1 MGFGGISVAIAILA
15 TLLYFIVPIEF
26 LSRRYVKVKTLRD
39 LQPQYEYIIVG
50 GGVAGTLLASRLS
63 ENPNVFVLLLEAG
76 DQAPWYFHSRYLE
89 VAIAILATLL
99 YFIVPIEF
107 LSRRYVKVKTLRDLQ
122 PQYEYIIVGG
132 GVAGTLLAS
141 RLSENPNVF
150 VLLLEAG
157 DQAPWYFHSRYLEG
171 FFESRDISYE
181 WNVNL
186 SVHNDQ
192 HERWSYWRVL
202 GGSCA
207 ACESFYDFPPASE
220 WDAWTDERRLSDVWS
235 WSQISDAFASSPI
248 ADDVDTKIQVVTID
262 QMTDKLRNAAILEGY
277 KVVDEITRKEK
288 IAFSS
293 AFYWRKSDGG
303 SASVLDYLT
312 REVQS
317 RFNLHILTGARAT
330 KVIFD
335 MDGKATGVSYVYD
348 GRPQR
353 VLVNREVILSAGVV
367 GSPHLLLLSGIGPE
381 EQLTQFNVTLIRP
394 LAAVGEQLAGPL
406 TTTIE
411 YRTNQ
416 DCKSGANV
424 SFTDWIM
431 RTFCDNLKRFEFLK
445 RVCDRRDGSLTKWP
459 TLTASLSASA
469 VNKNSNTDLY
479 VTFAPFCS
487 QSKWSLSVQISL
499 LSSYRSGS
507 VRLQSSDASQAPLIE
522 IQSRE
527 WFIDLLT
534 KAALRVHELLKTRS
548 FATLGIE
555 LSEWQRAKCGG
566 EASESFFSC
575 LVLKSPAWLFPSHT
589 SSCAMGNMVAN
600 SVVDKYLRVH
610 GVKRLRVVDASVLP
624 PVASVRGALSSVLM
638 LAEKAASII
647 RRGDQGDA

>member
-1 MGFGGISVAIAILA
+1 MLF
-15 TLLYFIVPIEF
+15 
-26 LSRRYVKVKTLRD
+26 R
-39 LQPQYEYIIVG
+39 IIF
-50 GGVAGTLLASRLS
+50 A
-63 ENPNVFVLLLEAG
+63 
-76 DQAPWYFHSRYLE
+76 
-89 VAIAILATLL
+89 
-99 YFIVPIEF
+99 
-107 LSRRYVKVKTLRDLQ
+107 
-122 PQYEYIIVGG
+122 VGG

-202 GGSCA
+202 GGSCV

-248 ADDVDTKIQVVTID
+248 ADDVDTKSLEQQQVNIEEEEKRRMQMVMSLKKRANVASRSLTLFSVQVVTID